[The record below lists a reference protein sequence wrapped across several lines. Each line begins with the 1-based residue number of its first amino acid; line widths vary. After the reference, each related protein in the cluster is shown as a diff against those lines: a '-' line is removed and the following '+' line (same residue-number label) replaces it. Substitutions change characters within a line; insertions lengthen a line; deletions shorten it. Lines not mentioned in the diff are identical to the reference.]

1 MASVLLVLL
10 LRVLVRA
17 PLLKEWSLSFG
28 IVATCFVMLGSVPDV
43 AYLSL

>member
-1 MASVLLVLL
+1 VSVLLVLL
-10 LRVLVRA
+10 LRVLVRV

-28 IVATCFVMLGSVPDV
+28 IVVTCFVISGPVAGV

>member
-1 MASVLLVLL
+1 VSVLLVLL
-10 LRVLVRA
+10 LCVLVRA

-28 IVATCFVMLGSVPDV
+28 IVATCFVMPGPILDV